1 MKRLCYVTADSDPS
15 GEWMEV
21 EATSVFHAAIYYCG
35 ACAGRSGGPP
45 VPTPTTIIT
54 VRVDGREYRVRE
66 GRVITVRVDGRE
78 YRGVKD
84 RCGSGPTR
92 KANRT
97 PSGARLRKRSRGA
110 RRMPFLR
117 LHEARID
124 FCAASPGLTTSY
136 GCV

>member
-45 VPTPTTIIT
+45 VPTPATIIT

-66 GRVITVRVDGRE
+66 GRVITVRVDRRE
-78 YRGVKD
+78 YQVREGRVREWANSKAEQD
-84 RCGSGPTR
+84 ADSR
-92 KANRT
+92 KA
-97 PSGARLRKRSRGA
+97 AEKKRGPA
-110 RRMPFLR
+110 
-117 LHEARID
+117 
-124 FCAASPGLTTSY
+124 
-136 GCV
+136 

>member
-1 MKRLCYVTADSDPS
+1 MYMMKRLCYVTADSDPS

-45 VPTPTTIIT
+45 VPTGATIIT

-78 YRGVKD
+78 YRVREGQVREWANAIAERD
-84 RCGSGPTR
+84 AERR
-92 KANRT
+92 KA
-97 PSGARLRKRSRGA
+97 PEKKP
-110 RRMPFLR
+110 RR
-117 LHEARID
+117 A
-124 FCAASPGLTTSY
+124 
-136 GCV
+136 

>member
-21 EATSVFHAAIYYCG
+21 ETTSIFHAAINYCG

-45 VPTPTTIIT
+45 VPTGATIIT

-78 YRGVKD
+78 YRVREGRVITVRVD
-84 RCGSGPTR
+84 RREYQVREGRVREWANAKAEQDAERR
-92 KANRT
+92 KA
-97 PSGARLRKRSRGA
+97 AEKKRGRA
-110 RRMPFLR
+110 
-117 LHEARID
+117 
-124 FCAASPGLTTSY
+124 
-136 GCV
+136 

>member
-21 EATSVFHAAIYYCG
+21 ETTSVFHAAIYYCG

-45 VPTPTTIIT
+45 VPTPATIIT

-78 YRGVKD
+78 YQVRGGRV
-84 RCGSGPTR
+84 REW
-92 KANRT
+92 ANAIAERDAVRRQAVNRD
-97 PSGARLRKRSRGA
+97 GRRS
-110 RRMPFLR
+110 
-117 LHEARID
+117 
-124 FCAASPGLTTSY
+124 
-136 GCV
+136 